1 MLYELITQELPYLR
15 RYARAMT
22 GDQEA
27 GDLYVEAMLQEHI
40 LKPQPAEAPLPTDRV
55 ALFTLLDSMIS
66 EPGKLPCT
74 ETQLAA
80 LKNMSSISRR
90 AMFLTAVEQ
99 FDAKSA
105 GRILGISPRMLEDV
119 LAEAENGLVAALAT
133 NVLIIEDEPMIAFQ
147 LKEIIES
154 LGHNMAARASTR
166 DAAIEKARDH
176 KPGLILVDIQLADGS
191 SGLDAMDMISEF
203 HQAPCI
209 VITAYPERLLAGRAN
224 EPAFLISKPFRA
236 EHVKTVISQALLA
249 AKSI

>member
-1 MLYELITQELPYLR
+1 LLYELITQELPFLR

-22 GDQEA
+22 GDQVT
-27 GDLYVEAMLQEHI
+27 GDLFVETMLQEHI
-40 LKPQPAEAPLPTDRV
+40 LKPQPAEAPLPTDRIG
-55 ALFTLLDSMIS
+55 LFTLLDSMIA
-66 EPGKLPCT
+66 EPGTLPST

-80 LKNMSSISRR
+80 FQNMSSISRR

-99 FDAKSA
+99 FDANST
-105 GRILGISPRMLEDV
+105 GRILGINTDMLKDI
-119 LAEAENGLVAALAT
+119 LAEAESSLVAALAT

-147 LKEIIES
+147 LKEIVES
-154 LGHNMAARASTR
+154 LGHNMAARAPTR
-166 DAAIEKARDH
+166 DIAIEMAREH

-209 VITAYPERLLAGRAN
+209 VITAYPERLLAGRAK

-236 EHVKTVISQALLA
+236 EHVKTVVSQALLA
-249 AKSI
+249 TTSP